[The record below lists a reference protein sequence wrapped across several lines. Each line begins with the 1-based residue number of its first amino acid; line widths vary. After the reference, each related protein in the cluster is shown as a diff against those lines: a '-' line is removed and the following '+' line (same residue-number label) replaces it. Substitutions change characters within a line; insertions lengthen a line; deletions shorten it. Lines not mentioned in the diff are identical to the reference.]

1 MNKKQQEDQV
11 NNYKTVIRNA
21 KEKQGGNVQQKQ
33 KQNNKTHKKTSK
45 KNKKHCGP
53 NKDLIFYI

>member
-1 MNKKQQEDQV
+1 M
-11 NNYKTVIRNA
+11 NNYKTMIRNA